1 MSTTWQFDC
10 SRDIQG
16 HMFPIKP
23 GNKFTCIHKKCLLCK
38 HVYSTVQTSNTFRF
52 NESLAE
58 LACSV
63 VALSGSV
70 LAGCANS
77 SPRVEKLAFFTSVV
91 TAEEKAKEILVYGQI
106 IFRVQEVSDCPER
119 LARSTVVTSGVDDG
133 SYEKARCHQQRTSSQ
148 SPNWQ
153 TSVHISD

>member
-1 MSTTWQFDC
+1 M
-10 SRDIQG
+10 
-16 HMFPIKP
+16 
-23 GNKFTCIHKKCLLCK
+23 
-38 HVYSTVQTSNTFRF
+38 SNTFRF

-91 TAEEKAKEILVYGQI
+91 TAEEKAKEILVYG
-106 IFRVQEVSDCPER
+106 
-119 LARSTVVTSGVDDG
+119 
-133 SYEKARCHQQRTSSQ
+133 
-148 SPNWQ
+148 
-153 TSVHISD
+153 